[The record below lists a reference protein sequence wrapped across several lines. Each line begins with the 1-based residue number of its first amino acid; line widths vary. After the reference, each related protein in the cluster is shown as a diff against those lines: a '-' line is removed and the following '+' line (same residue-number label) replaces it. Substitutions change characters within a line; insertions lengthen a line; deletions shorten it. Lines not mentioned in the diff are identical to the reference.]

1 MTAQRRTAG
10 AATAMAVAAVGAA
23 IETAAAQAPDDLYVL
38 QVHYEIVL
46 EQETGTGAVAETV
59 RETGTHHVS
68 PDGRIRWDRRPV
80 GEEALFE
87 IHHPDGVRIV
97 ADPSLSSPWWNPASH
112 RERRGARL
120 TRREEGAYWAYATD
134 EQRRQ
139 AGCIAARMQRG
150 PPPRAVK
157 RAIVRGPG
165 FPSVVPPFSDG
176 ENRSPRSVGNLGV
189 GPGQEALGTRVVEG
203 LELEGL
209 RQVDTHAGRA
219 FVAETWFYFP
229 ESVFTP
235 ILAEHRTGGDG
246 TFHVQRITGVTNAY
260 VPADRFTVPDDYT
273 RMESPNLRRRAVP
286 R

>member
-10 AATAMAVAAVGAA
+10 AATAMAVTAVGAA

-46 EQETGTGAVAETV
+46 EQETGAGAVAETI

-68 PDGRIRWDRRPV
+68 PDGRIRWDRRPA
-80 GEEALFE
+80 GGEALFE
-87 IHHPDGVRIV
+87 IHHPDGVRIA
-97 ADPSLSSPWWNPASH
+97 ADPSL
-112 RERRGARL
+112 
-120 TRREEGAYWAYATD
+120 
-134 EQRRQ
+134 
-139 AGCIAARMQRG
+139 
-150 PPPRAVK
+150 K

-176 ENRSPRSVGNLGV
+176 ENRPPKSVGNLGV